1 MSTTPGRFC
10 FGMTSSGERVDE
22 KSALQI
28 SQIYACQ
35 ASSGSGILD
44 KRKKPDAS
52 GFSQVLSEDV
62 HRNS

>member
-1 MSTTPGRFC
+1 
-10 FGMTSSGERVDE
+10 MTSSGERVDE